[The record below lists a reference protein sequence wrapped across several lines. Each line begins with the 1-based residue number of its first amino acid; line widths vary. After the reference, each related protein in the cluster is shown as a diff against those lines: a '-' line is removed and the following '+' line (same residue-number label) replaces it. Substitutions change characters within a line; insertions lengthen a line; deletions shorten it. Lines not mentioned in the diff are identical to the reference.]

1 MSMYAI
7 KHILMVLAMYGIAA
21 VMASSSGADNCVYYT
36 NYDEKYDYIPAG
48 MDDNQIAFVELF
60 GMIDKA
66 DGRMW
71 QTIENVKVLRF
82 ISELD
87 FPDLE
92 DVDKYSSVSSAE
104 DLTLNGYD
112 EGIDYFY
119 IAKLIAA
126 GHAYKV
132 GKLFEAGEIEEAY
145 NIEIGCDLNFNR
157 RPGF

>member
-1 MSMYAI
+1 
-7 KHILMVLAMYGIAA
+7 
-21 VMASSSGADNCVYYT
+21 
-36 NYDEKYDYIPAG
+36 

-66 DGRMW
+66 ENRTW

-87 FPDLE
+87 DPDFE
-92 DVDKYSSVSSAE
+92 FDNTDKYSSASSAE
-104 DLTLNGYD
+104 DLTLSGYD

-132 GKLFEAGEIEEAY
+132 GKLFEAGKVEEAY